1 MKSISII
8 LVILSAFVL
17 SCTKDTLYL
26 GADLSYVNEVEDC
39 GAVYTKDGQNV
50 DPFELFKDYGANIV
64 RVRLWHTPDWT
75 NYSNL
80 DDVIKTVKRAKEQK
94 MYVLLDFHY
103 SDTWA
108 DPQKQIIPKAWAE
121 ITDLEILED
130 SIYNYTYE
138 VLKKLNNLGIMPEMV
153 QVGNEINIEILQ
165 PGKAKKSDTINWK
178 RNIAL
183 INEGIKAV
191 RDAASESKIKSQVMI
206 HIAQPENALKWFP
219 IAIANGISDFDLIGL
234 SYYSKWSDY
243 SMDQLDKAIQSLL
256 ETYQKDVLVVET
268 SYPWTLKN
276 FDNANNV
283 LGEDALVEP
292 YKATPEGQYKY
303 MVDLTKAVVKGG
315 GIGVIYW
322 EPAWIS
328 SSCKT
333 LWGTG
338 SHWENATFFDAENN
352 NSPLPAMQYYSQDY
366 K

>member
-1 MKSISII
+1 MKKSRILLISLI
-8 LVILSAFVL
+8 FVFV
-17 SCTKDTLYL
+17 SCTKMKLYL

-39 GAVYTKDGQNV
+39 GAVYTKDGSPV

-64 RVRLWHTPDWT
+64 RVRLWHSPEWT
-75 NYSNL
+75 AYSNL
-80 DDVIKTVKRAKEQK
+80 NDVIKTIKRAKEQK
-94 MYVLLDFHY
+94 MEVLLDFHY

-108 DPQKQIIPKAWAE
+108 DPQKQIIPKAWSE
-121 ITDLEILED
+121 IKDLKILED
-130 SIYNYTYE
+130 SMYYYTYN
-138 VLKKLNNLGIMPEMV
+138 VLHKLNNLGLMPEMV

-165 PGKAKKSDTINWK
+165 HGEAKKGDTINWH

-183 INEGIKAV
+183 INQGIKAV
-191 RDAASESKIKSQVMI
+191 RDAASESKTKSKVMI

-219 IAIANGISDFDLIGL
+219 LAIKNGIADFDLIGL
-234 SYYSKWSDY
+234 SYYSKWSKY
-243 SMDQLDKAIQSLL
+243 SMNQLDQAIQTLH

-268 SYPWTLKN
+268 SYPWTLEN

-283 LGEDALVEP
+283 LGQDALVEP
-292 YKATPEGQYKY
+292 YEPTPEGQYKY
-303 MVDLTKAVVKGG
+303 MVDLTKAVVKGS

-328 SSCKT
+328 SACKT

-338 SHWENATFFDAENN
+338 SHWENATFFDAGNN
-352 NSPLPAMQYYSQDY
+352 NSPLPAMQFYSQDY